1 MLNQWATSNG
11 VPLFRWKRRY
21 GLMELDEAEE
31 IKPLWVGG
39 VWLKRLVVDM
49 RRISRCSRM

>member
-21 GLMELDEAEE
+21 GLMELDEAEA
-31 IKPLWVGG
+31 IKPLWVGACG
-39 VWLKRLVVDM
+39 
-49 RRISRCSRM
+49 